1 MGARGQPL
9 ATKLGRDA
17 GLVAVVLHAYRLRPD
32 AVEVVAAHVLPLAAV
47 VEDDYD
53 NDGGEDIGTAAMR
66 TDA

>member
-1 MGARGQPL
+1 
-9 ATKLGRDA
+9 
-17 GLVAVVLHAYRLRPD
+17 VAVVLHAYRLRPD

-53 NDGGEDIGTAAMR
+53 NDGGEDIGAAAMR